1 MYKNFGKRF
10 LDITVASIVLIGSSP
25 LLFLTAVILA
35 FNNRGKIFF
44 IQPRPGKDEKIF
56 NLIKFKTMNDRT
68 DRNGD
73 LLPDSERL
81 TFWGKIIRKTSVD
94 ELPQFINVLLGHMSV
109 IGPRPLLVEYLPR
122 YSERQRLR
130 HRILPGITGW
140 AQVNGR
146 NSLSWNEKFEL
157 DVWYVENYS
166 GILDLKI
173 VWLTIVKIFKSEG
186 INNSDSITMTKF
198 TGNN

>member
-1 MYKNFGKRF
+1 MYNSFGKRF
-10 LDITVASIVLIGSSP
+10 LDIAVASFVLIVSSP
-25 LLFLTAVILA
+25 LLFITVVILA

-44 IQPRPGKDEKIF
+44 VQPRPGKDEKIF

-68 DRNGD
+68 DSNGN

-81 TFWGKIIRKTSVD
+81 THWGKIIRKTSVD
-94 ELPQFINVLLGHMSV
+94 ELPQFINVLLGQMSV
-109 IGPRPLLVEYLPR
+109 IGPRPLLIEYLPR

-146 NSLSWNEKFEL
+146 NALSWNEKFEL

-166 GILDLKI
+166 AFLDLKI
-173 VWLTIVKIFKSEG
+173 VWLTIAKIFKSEG
-186 INNSDSITMTKF
+186 ISSSTSATMEKF
-198 TGNN
+198 LG